1 LQADSTPAGEWAAL
15 RAQLLGGAEPEA
27 ALAACFPG
35 RFRDAEERELWWQTG
50 WHHVRRAR
58 SQPMLGIGESREAL
72 AGLGRFVFS
81 VGGADG
87 VVPLRFVVR
96 RTAQPAVRAALT
108 EKGSELQRLVPVL
121 HPFYR
126 NAGLALAA
134 CLAPAKRES
143 VAWDALVDDFDREW
157 LDATNLERTSREALD
172 ALVARRR

>member
-1 LQADSTPAGEWAAL
+1 
-15 RAQLLGGAEPEA
+15 
-27 ALAACFPG
+27 
-35 RFRDAEERELWWQTG
+35 
-50 WHHVRRAR
+50 
-58 SQPMLGIGESREAL
+58 
-72 AGLGRFVFS
+72 
-81 VGGADG
+81 
-87 VVPLRFVVR
+87 
-96 RTAQPAVRAALT
+96 VRAALT